1 MDRRRIIQLSLRLPA
16 FLLFTGIKM
25 ALLDVFHI
33 LVGISLGVIASILII
48 TLLINT
54 RVNRR
59 NDLNNTR
66 KS

>member
-1 MDRRRIIQLSLRLPA
+1 MDRCRIIQLSLRLPA

-25 ALLDVFHI
+25 TLLDVFHI

-54 RVNRR
+54 WVNRR
-59 NDLNNTR
+59 ADLA
-66 KS
+66 KSKK